1 MVIHSFLS
9 NTAVCIA
16 TSWSSAEVVVGPASI
31 LIFIIS
37 IIATGVEWH
46 EVGLWLVM
54 NRPQSNAL
62 LSNA

>member
-9 NTAVCIA
+9 DTAVCIA

-31 LIFIIS
+31 FIS
-37 IIATGVEWH
+37 IIATGIEWR

-54 NRPQSNAL
+54 NRPQSDAL
-62 LSNA
+62 FSNA